1 MHDRGKNYY
10 DNNDTLKIMV
20 KLTMILCDKN
30 YGGDSEDD
38 CYQYDDGT
46 HMMASVMSMAMT
58 IL

>member
-38 CYQYDDGT
+38 CY
-46 HMMASVMSMAMT
+46 
-58 IL
+58 

>member
-1 MHDRGKNYY
+1 MLLFAKIFLILIMHDRGKNYY

-38 CYQYDDGT
+38 CY
-46 HMMASVMSMAMT
+46 
-58 IL
+58 